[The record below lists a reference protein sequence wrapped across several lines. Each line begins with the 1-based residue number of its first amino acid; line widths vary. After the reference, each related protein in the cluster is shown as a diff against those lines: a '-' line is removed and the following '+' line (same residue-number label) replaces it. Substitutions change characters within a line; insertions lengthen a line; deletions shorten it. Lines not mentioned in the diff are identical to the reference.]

1 MIEYS
6 VRDVVSC
13 VAGSGSARQLY
24 RGVAQ
29 LVARFVRDEEVRGS
43 NPRTPTMKNP
53 QIILA
58 SASIGRKTLLQ
69 KLGVPFSIQVSSVD
83 EEEIVDPDLHKM
95 LALRARA
102 KAEDVATK
110 IIQLSNSQINTNYPI
125 EKNTR
130 RYTLDAKRFLIIA
143 ADSMAIFNNQTFG
156 KARDKKHAKTI
167 VQALNGQTHDFV
179 TATTIISLGN
189 LGDIG
194 HLSET
199 SRWENITRT
208 AVTCR
213 KMSEAEIDEYVS
225 RYDFTRFAAA
235 YALNE
240 TPWNWITKID
250 GSYTNVIGL
259 PFEVVL
265 PIFRKL
271 SLL

>member
-1 MIEYS
+1 
-6 VRDVVSC
+6 
-13 VAGSGSARQLY
+13 
-24 RGVAQ
+24 
-29 LVARFVRDEEVRGS
+29 
-43 NPRTPTMKNP
+43 MKP
-53 QIILA
+53 HIILA

-69 KLGVPFSIQVSSVD
+69 KLGVPFSIQVSAVD
-83 EEEIVDPDLHKM
+83 EDKIVTKDPYKM

-130 RYTLDAKRFLIIA
+130 RYTLDANKR
-143 ADSMAIFNNQTFG
+143 
-156 KARDKKHAKTI
+156 HAKTI

-179 TATTIISLGN
+179 TGTTIIHLSSVIPGLTGN
-189 LGDIG
+189 LTKKDPRFREDDKFVEIN
-194 HLSET
+194 
-199 SRWENITRT
+199 RWENISTTR
-208 AVTCR
+208 VTCR
-213 KMSEAEIDEYVS
+213 QMTESEIERYTS
-225 RYDFTRFAAA
+225 RYNFRKFAAA

-265 PIFRKL
+265 PIFKDLKL
-271 SLL
+271 I